1 MRDDEDD
8 DEPRSAL
15 DDLAADHLAD
25 HRFELP
31 AESRAVLV
39 ESLKSDDREVRLE
52 ALDMLAHSLDDGLAA
67 LALEAARGDADEEV
81 RAAAVRS
88 LASGLGVA
96 AAAAAG
102 DPVTAPISPGVAAAV
117 SQALRLLYFDS
128 AAPKAIRRAALETAS
143 HAPERWQEGAVR
155 AAWASGDPEW
165 RTTAVDCM
173 ARLPGFCG
181 ELAEALRARAP
192 QIRLGAAR
200 AAGDAGCHEAASRL
214 LALARAA
221 DEEGRVRMAAMES
234 LGLLGDREAL
244 VPLRELAQS
253 ADAELAFAARSALA
267 RLAGNAVADESDD
280 DDFP

>member
-1 MRDDEDD
+1 
-8 DEPRSAL
+8 
-15 DDLAADHLAD
+15 
-25 HRFELP
+25 
-31 AESRAVLV
+31 
-39 ESLKSDDREVRLE
+39 
-52 ALDMLAHSLDDGLAA
+52 MLAQSLDDGLAA
-67 LALEAARGDADEEV
+67 LALDMARGDADEEV

-88 LASGLGVA
+88 LAPGLGVA

-102 DPVTAPISPGVAAAV
+102 EPVTAPISPAAAAAV
-117 SQALRLLYFDS
+117 SHGLQLLYFDS
-128 AAPKAIRRAALETAS
+128 AAPKGVRRAALETAS
-143 HAPERWQEGAVR
+143 HAPEWWQEGAVR

-173 ARLPGFCG
+173 ARLPGFCD
-181 ELAEALRARAP
+181 ELVEALRARAP

-200 AAGDAGCHEAASRL
+200 AAGDAGCHEAAPRL

-267 RLAGNAVADESDD
+267 RIAGNEAAAEIDD
-280 DDFP
+280 DDFT